1 MGRCLGLKEFDGE
14 SADEEA
20 KQMESQLKAALRR
33 DRKRKI
39 ESGTAARLVRGITAG
54 DINSLESEYRDQMME
69 WIQIIRERFKFN
81 VIRRTHASVD
91 CDGKLIAGLDP
102 YVEHP
107 LLLQLYPYEMES
119 LEKVAIELAGSDA
132 NVGAMFASGKV
143 SLLTSSDLHGA
154 GHQTPQLK

>member
-1 MGRCLGLKEFDGE
+1 LGRCLGLKEFDCDG
-14 SADEEA
+14 ADEES
-20 KQMESQLKAALRR
+20 KLMKSQLKAALSR
-33 DRKRKI
+33 DRKQKI
-39 ESGTAARLVRGITAG
+39 KSGTVARLIRGITAG
-54 DINSLESEYRDQMME
+54 EVNSMESEHRDKMIE

-91 CDGKLIAGLDP
+91 CDGKPIAGLDP

-119 LEKVAIELAGSDA
+119 LDKVAIELAGSDA

-143 SLLTSSDLHGA
+143 SV
-154 GHQTPQLK
+154 